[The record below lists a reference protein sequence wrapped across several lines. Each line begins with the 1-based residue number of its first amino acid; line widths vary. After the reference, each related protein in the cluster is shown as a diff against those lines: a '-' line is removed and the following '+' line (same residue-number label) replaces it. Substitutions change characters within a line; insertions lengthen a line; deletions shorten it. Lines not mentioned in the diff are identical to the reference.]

1 MVAIIAQRWCPWCG
15 DHMGWGAGW
24 LMMIFWLVLLVVI
37 AWGFW
42 AFARRSGWGD
52 RPHAGEDPAEAMLRQ
67 RYARGEID
75 EATYRRMLEEL
86 RRA

>member
-1 MVAIIAQRWCPWCG
+1 MLAIVVQQWCPWCG

-24 LMMIFWLVLLVVI
+24 LMMLFWLVLLVVF

-52 RPHAGEDPAEAMLRQ
+52 RPLAGEDPAETMLRQ

-86 RRA
+86 RRP